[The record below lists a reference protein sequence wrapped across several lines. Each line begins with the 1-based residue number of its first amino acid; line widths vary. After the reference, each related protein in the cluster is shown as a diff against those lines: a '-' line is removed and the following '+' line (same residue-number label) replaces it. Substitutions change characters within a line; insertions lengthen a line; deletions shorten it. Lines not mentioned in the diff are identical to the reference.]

1 MCKGEGRT
9 QQGRRRRG
17 EETTQGEGG
26 VESEPGLRVGRRR
39 ERES

>member
-17 EETTQGEGG
+17 EREGLG
-26 VESEPGLRVGRRR
+26 SDVCVRRN
-39 ERES
+39 E